1 MNKIIPLEK
10 FILISV
16 PTNYSTTERGK
27 FFESLCGEILKKQ
40 SYKITGYEV
49 RKSGMEVDIQAIHT
63 PSDKS
68 VYVECKFYNEKATI
82 DSKIIDL
89 CFSQSFRAG
98 FDSIALF
105 STVKLGKDAQDVLET
120 YKKRKTDFS
129 FYDSNEILA
138 ALIASGHIKD
148 VDSSQIQPNFSS
160 ATLLIHPEISPHWL
174 YQEIQSGTPTALIYQ
189 SLGKEASQDV
199 LKQILEQEN
208 KFIGL
213 ELKKLGNI
221 ELKKET
227 VSHQP
232 KEIVSNIIVADD
244 IMDYKPCRPQ
254 DFVGRDDIQKEIWDF
269 LESVREDKTDC
280 RVLSLTGL
288 SGNGKSSL
296 VANLA
301 HRFTNIKWKNKFF
314 LFPVDIRSARG
325 PKFVAE
331 AVTKAF
337 NAAIKENF
345 IELDL
350 DFKVENIDEILS
362 GSDFCKCNEYLNL
375 HNKVLVI
382 FFDQFEEVFM
392 KEDLFGL
399 FRTFKRFGLDVS
411 GARSN
416 LVIGFS
422 WRNGIFLGDD
432 NPAYNLWNELKDHRT
447 EKKLKLFDEKD
458 SSRMIA
464 TFEDSFG
471 IKITRPLKR
480 RLIQQAQGYPWLLKK
495 LCIHLFKKINE
506 GISQELLLLSQMQ
519 IKTLFDEDLERPT
532 RDVDCLKY
540 VAKNSPVD
548 RYQTTQEF
556 GDSTVSRL
564 IADRLLIKTGEKI
577 SVYWDV
583 FRDYLKTN
591 EAPVISWAYMP
602 TANFTIANKLIQL
615 INQVE
620 ESTFENLIKSS
631 SYSKGT
637 LQNILMDLQSFSLI
651 EKNSNNVYKLTCK
664 VSELPQKIRNQLLG
678 HLVYTKCLSLTK
690 NSNESEYITQQ
701 EITTILDEIYFKS
714 KGKTPNAYFNRIVS
728 WLKYAGLISPL
739 GKTYKFHDKD
749 NYSSE
754 FGNVNSLRKNDL
766 LFLAASSFENALELI
781 KRLRIE
787 SSIPSSEKGLRN
799 VILDLINLG
808 ICTRNGQNIELL
820 PSKYSD
826 LDAESFLSIYVSKAE
841 TIILLQTLQQT
852 FSDDLDS
859 LAKAMSTE
867 LNKSWRL
874 SSGQRYVRA
883 LLRYNSLAQSCLHL

>member
-1 MNKIIPLEK
+1 
-10 FILISV
+10 
-16 PTNYSTTERGK
+16 
-27 FFESLCGEILKKQ
+27 
-40 SYKITGYEV
+40 
-49 RKSGMEVDIQAIHT
+49 
-63 PSDKS
+63 
-68 VYVECKFYNEKATI
+68 
-82 DSKIIDL
+82 
-89 CFSQSFRAG
+89 
-98 FDSIALF
+98 
-105 STVKLGKDAQDVLET
+105 
-120 YKKRKTDFS
+120 
-129 FYDSNEILA
+129 
-138 ALIASGHIKD
+138 
-148 VDSSQIQPNFSS
+148 
-160 ATLLIHPEISPHWL
+160 
-174 YQEIQSGTPTALIYQ
+174 
-189 SLGKEASQDV
+189 
-199 LKQILEQEN
+199 
-208 KFIGL
+208 
-213 ELKKLGNI
+213 
-221 ELKKET
+221 
-227 VSHQP
+227 
-232 KEIVSNIIVADD
+232 
-244 IMDYKPCRPQ
+244 MDYKPCRPQ

-631 SYSKGT
+631 LYSKGT

-651 EKNSNNVYKLTCK
+651 EKNSNNVYELTCK

-808 ICTRNGQNIELL
+808 ICTRNGQNVELL

>member
-1 MNKIIPLEK
+1 
-10 FILISV
+10 
-16 PTNYSTTERGK
+16 
-27 FFESLCGEILKKQ
+27 
-40 SYKITGYEV
+40 
-49 RKSGMEVDIQAIHT
+49 
-63 PSDKS
+63 
-68 VYVECKFYNEKATI
+68 
-82 DSKIIDL
+82 
-89 CFSQSFRAG
+89 
-98 FDSIALF
+98 
-105 STVKLGKDAQDVLET
+105 
-120 YKKRKTDFS
+120 
-129 FYDSNEILA
+129 
-138 ALIASGHIKD
+138 
-148 VDSSQIQPNFSS
+148 
-160 ATLLIHPEISPHWL
+160 
-174 YQEIQSGTPTALIYQ
+174 
-189 SLGKEASQDV
+189 
-199 LKQILEQEN
+199 
-208 KFIGL
+208 
-213 ELKKLGNI
+213 
-221 ELKKET
+221 
-227 VSHQP
+227 
-232 KEIVSNIIVADD
+232 
-244 IMDYKPCRPQ
+244 
-254 DFVGRDDIQKEIWDF
+254 
-269 LESVREDKTDC
+269 
-280 RVLSLTGL
+280 
-288 SGNGKSSL
+288 
-296 VANLA
+296 
-301 HRFTNIKWKNKFF
+301 
-314 LFPVDIRSARG
+314 
-325 PKFVAE
+325 
-331 AVTKAF
+331 
-337 NAAIKENF
+337 
-345 IELDL
+345 
-350 DFKVENIDEILS
+350 
-362 GSDFCKCNEYLNL
+362 
-375 HNKVLVI
+375 
-382 FFDQFEEVFM
+382 
-392 KEDLFGL
+392 
-399 FRTFKRFGLDVS
+399 
-411 GARSN
+411 
-416 LVIGFS
+416 
-422 WRNGIFLGDD
+422 
-432 NPAYNLWNELKDHRT
+432 
-447 EKKLKLFDEKD
+447 
-458 SSRMIA
+458 MIA

-651 EKNSNNVYKLTCK
+651 EKNSNNVYELTCK

-808 ICTRNGQNIELL
+808 ICTRNGQNVELL